1 MLFPRIGKPLALL
14 ILAIGLTSRFPAA
27 AQDATYPR
35 AVTIAGC
42 PNVFEVSDRLL
53 SGGAP
58 DGDTGFKA
66 LADAGVK
73 TIISVDGAK
82 PDVDRAARFGLRY
95 VHIPI
100 GYDGV
105 PREKS
110 LEIARAIRDLPAK
123 VYIHCHHGK
132 HRSPAATASVM
143 VCSQGWSTDRAVAYM
158 KTAGTAPTYLG
169 LYSDV
174 QNATPAHSTDLD
186 RTDNAFPPVAKVP
199 GFVDFMVVLDERFDA
214 LTKSREAGWA
224 PPPGHPDI
232 VPAHEALQLYE
243 LIHENARTSQS
254 PHKESDFVAWM
265 HHAESAA
272 EELEKSVRT
281 GPPGKADAAFAAL
294 KQSCTDCHA
303 KYRNVPQAKTK

>member
-1 MLFPRIGKPLALL
+1 MPFPRNGKPLALL
-14 ILAIGLTSRFPAA
+14 ILAIGLTSHYSAA
-27 AQDATYPR
+27 AQDATYPM

-73 TIISVDGAK
+73 TIISVDGAM

-143 VCSQGWSTDRAVAYM
+143 VCSQGWSPDRAVAYM
-158 KTAGTAPTYLG
+158 KTAGTAPSYLG
-169 LYSDV
+169 LYADV
-174 QNATPAHSTDLD
+174 QNAAPARPANLD
-186 RTDNAFPPVAKVP
+186 QADNAFPAVAKVP
-199 GFVDFMVVLDERFDA
+199 GFVDFMVVLEERFDA
-214 LTKSREAGWA
+214 LTKSRQAGWA

-243 LIHENARTSQS
+243 LIHENARTAQN
-254 PHKESDFVAWM
+254 PHRESDFAAWM
-265 HHAESAA
+265 QRAESAA

-281 GPPGKADAAFAAL
+281 GARGQAEAAYAAL
-294 KQSCTDCHA
+294 NQSCTECHA
-303 KYRNVPQAKTK
+303 KYRNVPQSKTK